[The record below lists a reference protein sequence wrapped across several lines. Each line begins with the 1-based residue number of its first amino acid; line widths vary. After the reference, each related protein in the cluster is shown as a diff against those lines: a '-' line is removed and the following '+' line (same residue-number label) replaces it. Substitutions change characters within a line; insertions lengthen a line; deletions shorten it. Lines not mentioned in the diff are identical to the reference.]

1 MIERMHFLILIVV
14 IALWEKHMKHEGRE
28 DVQRNEGIYIFRV
41 LHILH
46 VFVFK
51 ILFLNM
57 HRRVNVFLI
66 DTWNKIKL
74 LATF

>member
-1 MIERMHFLILIVV
+1 
-14 IALWEKHMKHEGRE
+14 MKHEGRE
-28 DVQRNEGIYIFRV
+28 DVQRNEGIYIFRI

-51 ILFLNM
+51 MLFLNM

-66 DTWNKIKL
+66 GENVFWRDLYETNCSS
-74 LATF
+74 

>member
-1 MIERMHFLILIVV
+1 
-14 IALWEKHMKHEGRE
+14 MKHEGRE